1 MGKISHDQKWGYV
14 KRKASNAGK
23 IPISRF
29 CELLDVFLADI
40 AAEVIINEIPKDL
53 IVNWDQ
59 TGLLFVP
66 SGEWTT
72 NLAEENVI
80 PITASDDKREIT
92 AVLAVSMSGEFL
104 PPQLLYD
111 GKTERCHLQVRFL
124 DGLDVWHTP
133 NHWSNEQMMMHYA

>member
-23 IPISRF
+23 IPISSF

-40 AAEVIINEIPKDL
+40 AAEVVINEIPKDL

-59 TGLLFVP
+59 TGLQFVP

-72 NLAEENVI
+72 NLAGENVI

-92 AVLAVSMSGEFL
+92 AVLEVSMSGEFL
-104 PPQLLYD
+104 LLPVTKQQIVPP
-111 GKTERCHLQVRFL
+111 KE
-124 DGLDVWHTP
+124 
-133 NHWSNEQMMMHYA
+133 